1 MFFIVN
7 RMVRWYLK
15 LKSNVL
21 SIFALMGSLG
31 FLLTVCIILSTT
43 CTLFGSVLD
52 DPSAIWVLECLSLF
66 ESCVLV
72 FVSLVL
78 SSVRLSESKLKLAI
92 NHAL

>member
-1 MFFIVN
+1 
-7 RMVRWYLK
+7 MVRWYLK
-15 LKSNVL
+15 SKSNVL
-21 SIFALMGSLG
+21 SMFALVGSLE
-31 FLLTVCIILSTT
+31 FSLLKVYIILSTT